1 MGQSEPLAQELKRR
15 SVEPSGGASAPAV
28 GDAIAVE
35 QAVVASRMDVKS
47 ITWRRRYGLVS
58 LVSSLLFV
66 ATWFLVTNLGL
77 VSTLFLPSP
86 QMVFDSAMQI
96 ARDGELVQDVSISTQ
111 RVMIGYTMAACISI
125 PLGILMG
132 TSPFAKAVV
141 DPVLSLIRPLPS
153 LSWVPLSIL
162 WFGIGESEKYAIVF
176 MGTFAFMLLYVAEA
190 TKRVDVNL
198 ILAARSMGAGTLRVM
213 TDVVFPGALPGI
225 VSGLKITLAASW
237 TVVLSAEMVA
247 ATNGLGAL
255 IWFGRD
261 WNNLGIIFVGM
272 ALISLTVFVMDVIVR
287 SIEDRLIPWERG
299 RLRR

>member
-1 MGQSEPLAQELKRR
+1 
-15 SVEPSGGASAPAV
+15 VESGGGTSAAV
-28 GDAIAVE
+28 VGEAIALE
-35 QAVVASRMDVKS
+35 QAPLGFRKDAKSVA
-47 ITWRRRYGLVS
+47 WRRRYGLVS
-58 LVSSLLFV
+58 LVSSILFV

-86 QMVFDSAMQI
+86 QMVYDSAVQI
-96 ARDGELVQDVSISTQ
+96 ARNGQLVQDVLISTE
-111 RVMIGYTMAACISI
+111 RVLIGYTIAACVAI

-132 TSPFAKAVV
+132 TSRFAKAVV

-162 WFGIGESEKYAIVF
+162 WFGIGESQKYAIVF
-176 MGTFAFMLLYVAEA
+176 MGTLALMLLYVAEA

-198 ILAARSMGAGTLRVM
+198 ILAARGMGADTLRVM
-213 TDVVFPGALPGI
+213 TDVVLPGALPGI
-225 VSGLKITLAASW
+225 ISGLKISLAASW

-272 ALISLTVFVMDVIVR
+272 AMISLTVFVIDILVR
-287 SIEDRLIPWERG
+287 SIEDRILPWERS
-299 RLRR
+299 RQRR